1 MIRRPPGS
9 TRTDT
14 LFPYTTLFRS
24 LLGPPGCG
32 KSTVL
37 RLIAGLLSADSG
49 QLRVAGQRDASR
61 RDDSQQD
68 LAFVFQE
75 PTLMPWAT
83 AFENVWL
90 PLRLAG
96 VSRSAAREPVCADR
110 KSVG

>member
-83 AFENVWL
+83 AFEHVWL

-96 VSRSAAREPVCADR
+96 VPRKIGRASGRERVCQY
-110 KSVG
+110 G